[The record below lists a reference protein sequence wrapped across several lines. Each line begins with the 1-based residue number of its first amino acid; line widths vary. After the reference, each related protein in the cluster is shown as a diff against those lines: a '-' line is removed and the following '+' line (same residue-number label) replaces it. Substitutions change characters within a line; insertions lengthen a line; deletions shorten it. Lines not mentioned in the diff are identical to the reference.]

1 MSDIDEGMMPAH
13 VQPQRADDDSV
24 DESVTNPQDHSPEQ
38 QYGGTDDE
46 VAAEQAEVDDA
57 LAGISDDER
66 ADAAR
71 MARLEREGGAGA
83 V

>member
-13 VQPQRADDDSV
+13 VQPQHADDDSV
-24 DESVTNPQDHSPEQ
+24 DESVANPQDHSPEQ
-38 QYGGTDDE
+38 RYGGTDDE
-46 VAAEQAEVDDA
+46 IAAEQAEVDDA

-71 MARLEREGGAGA
+71 MARLEREGGADA

>member
-13 VQPQRADDDSV
+13 VQPQHAD
-24 DESVTNPQDHSPEQ
+24 DESVANPQGHSPEQ
-38 QYGGTDDE
+38 RYSGTDDE
-46 VAAEQAEVDDA
+46 IAAEQAEVDDA

-71 MARLEREGGAGA
+71 MARLERESGAGA